1 MRVEITY
8 YADDGE
14 EFSTEE
20 ACLEYENRLKTDM
33 GSVIFFDQDCNVM
46 KDPVVTDIEQSA
58 YYMKVLDA
66 EKATRLIDWLS
77 YQISF
82 SFLPDTPIK
91 NHYYRWVEDVR
102 QDGWKDFTEEF
113 EVLKKMLAK
122 LMTEFDKDVRNG
134 K

>member
-1 MRVEITY
+1 
-8 YADDGE
+8 
-14 EFSTEE
+14 
-20 ACLEYENRLKTDM
+20 
-33 GSVIFFDQDCNVM
+33 M

-102 QDGWKDFTEEF
+102 QDGS
-113 EVLKKMLAK
+113 
-122 LMTEFDKDVRNG
+122 
-134 K
+134 